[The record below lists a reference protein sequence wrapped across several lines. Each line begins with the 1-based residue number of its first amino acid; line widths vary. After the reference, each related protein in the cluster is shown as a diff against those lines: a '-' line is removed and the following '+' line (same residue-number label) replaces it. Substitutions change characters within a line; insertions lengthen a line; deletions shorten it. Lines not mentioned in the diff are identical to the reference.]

1 MTFKGCPNSNEE
13 NGQEQEIHR
22 ETPLV
27 TVAEFIQNFRATIN
41 LEEESEY
48 VESNKNLLCHWKKK
62 VINTKV
68 VSRITAYL
76 KMEILKDKKNYIN
89 WYSVFKQKL

>member
-1 MTFKGCPNSNEE
+1 MAWPILEAMVEIRKKNRLFFGGNEKKKICFRHFLTFKGCPNSNEE

-48 VESNKNLLCHWKKK
+48 VESNKNLLCHWKK
-62 VINTKV
+62 
-68 VSRITAYL
+68 RL
-76 KMEILKDKKNYIN
+76 
-89 WYSVFKQKL
+89 

>member
-13 NGQEQEIHR
+13 NGQEQEILR

-27 TVAEFIQNFRATIN
+27 TVAEFIQDFRATIN

-48 VESNKNLLCHWKKK
+48 VKSNKNLLCHWKKNF
-62 VINTKV
+62 INTKV
-68 VSRITAYL
+68 VFRILTQRRL
-76 KMEILKDKKNYIN
+76 RSL
-89 WYSVFKQKL
+89 WS

>member
-1 MTFKGCPNSNEE
+1 MTHFRGYGRNQEKNRLFFGGNEKKKICFRHFLTFKGCPNSNEE

-27 TVAEFIQNFRATIN
+27 TVAEFIQDFRATIN

-48 VESNKNLLCHWKKK
+48 VKSNIK
-62 VINTKV
+62 I
-68 VSRITAYL
+68 YL
-76 KMEILKDKKNYIN
+76 RQVK
-89 WYSVFKQKL
+89 